1 MKALDTNVLVRFLVR
16 DDERQAETIYRIF
29 KQAESVK
36 GVFFVPLLV
45 VLETVW
51 VLESVYKIPRQ
62 EILDSINELILM
74 PILEFETQSAILNF
88 VSSARETKMDLSDL
102 LIAHP
107 AKFSGCECVLTFGAI
122 GDKKKAAETYS
133 KLPVDPHPVCYE
145 FKEELRRRF
154 VDFEEPLHDE
164 EWLGEGAIQCYFQ
177 KAA

>member
-1 MKALDTNVLVRFLVR
+1 MLVRFLVR

-62 EILDSINELILM
+62 EILYSINELILM

-88 VSSARETKMDLSDL
+88 
-102 LIAHP
+102 
-107 AKFSGCECVLTFGAI
+107 G
-122 GDKKKAAETYS
+122 
-133 KLPVDPHPVCYE
+133 
-145 FKEELRRRF
+145 
-154 VDFEEPLHDE
+154 
-164 EWLGEGAIQCYFQ
+164 
-177 KAA
+177 